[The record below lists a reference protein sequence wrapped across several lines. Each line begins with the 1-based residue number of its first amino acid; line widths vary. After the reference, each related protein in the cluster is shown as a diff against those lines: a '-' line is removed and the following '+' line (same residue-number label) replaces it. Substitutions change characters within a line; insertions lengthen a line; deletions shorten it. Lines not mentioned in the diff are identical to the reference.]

1 MSKGAVRKALDEG
14 AKVAAV
20 VGCGVHGPDCFQEG
34 VSPAWR
40 GTVNATVQLGVVSS
54 IAGFGYLLLQY
65 GAPLAIRSIKAAI
78 DRTR

>member
-1 MSKGAVRKALDEG
+1 MSKGAVRKALDKG
-14 AKVAAV
+14 AKVAV
-20 VGCGVHGPDCFQEG
+20 VGCGVHGPDYFQEG